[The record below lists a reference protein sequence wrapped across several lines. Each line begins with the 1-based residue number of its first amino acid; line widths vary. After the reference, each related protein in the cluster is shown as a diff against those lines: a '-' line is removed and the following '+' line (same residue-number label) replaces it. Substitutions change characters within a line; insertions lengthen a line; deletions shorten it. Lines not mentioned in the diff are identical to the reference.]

1 MGPGT
6 ATPSDAIRKV
16 EPAIIVCALA
26 PDITKKQLLGAQSGC
41 KSKEQWSQGA
51 LKVRVPGKSSK
62 RSVDVANNEKGVQ
75 ERVPPVL
82 EPKLATKSVWGG
94 GKSSKTEVMVM
105 FQLRISAGW
114 SWPIAPSV
122 VIEPVAELVIAWSC
136 TTLAWPQQV

>member
-6 ATPSDAIRKV
+6 AGTPPDAIRKV
-16 EPAIIVCALA
+16 EPAIIVCALP
-26 PDITKKQLLGAQSGC
+26 PDVTKKHGVEQSGC
-41 KSKEQWSQGA
+41 KIREQWSQGA
-51 LKVRVPGKSSK
+51 LKVRVPGTSSK
-62 RSVDVANNEKGVQ
+62 RSVDVADNEEGVQ

-122 VIEPVAELVIAWSC
+122 VIEPVAELVIA
-136 TTLAWPQQV
+136 